1 VTDNQ
6 VTIDAA
12 LASVDSLQ
20 KLLKRQT
27 SKQVSSDDEKQI
39 AKATALAWFN
49 NHRPVV
55 AVVLGDDQLKSL
67 DDIYRALIAATTKAS
82 VRTKYLSIIKD
93 IKRRFATVQTDHV
106 LVLAAAPASVQ
117 ASTPDTASK
126 FDSLISDTKMQII
139 LTKRWQECSVCVKS
153 GAPLAATVMMGG
165 LLEGLLLA
173 KINQLSNKTSVF
185 SAATKPTDPKTGKAL
200 QLKEWMLKNYIDV
213 AHELGWITKTTKDI
227 GEVVRD
233 YRNFIRRKNCRTA
246 SFSKSAMPRCFGKS
260 LTQVRHDA
268 LDFGDFEQPPACK

>member
-1 VTDNQ
+1 MTDSQ

-12 LASVDSLQ
+12 IAGVDRLR
-20 KLLKRQT
+20 KFLKRQT

-55 AVVLGDDQLKSL
+55 ATALGDDQLKPL
-67 DDIYRALIAATTKAS
+67 DDLYRALIAATTKAS
-82 VRTKYLSIIKD
+82 VRTKYLSTIKD
-93 IKRRFATVQTDHV
+93 IKKLFATVQTDHV
-106 LVLAAAPASVQ
+106 LALAAPPASAPAL
-117 ASTPDTASK
+117 TTDTAPK
-126 FDSLISDTKMQII
+126 FDPLISDPKMQGI

-185 SAATKPTDPKTGKAL
+185 SAAATPMDPKTGK
-200 QLKEWMLKNYIDV
+200 QLKEWTLKNYIDV

-233 YRNFIRRKNCRTA
+233 YRNFIHPQKELSHGIVLEPGDA
-246 SFSKSAMPRCFGKS
+246 QMLWEVAKSITVQLPK
-260 LTQVRHDA
+260 
-268 LDFGDFEQPPACK
+268 P